1 MHHKKSGSGEINTSG
16 GLDPARVASF
26 VQFHSKC
33 HPDERWRM
41 QKAALWQLKDEL
53 IEVFGRHPKRI
64 HQRRLYCARYF
75 GDPRLVV
82 AALDNMDFGE
92 RT

>member
-1 MHHKKSGSGEINTSG
+1 MAQI
-16 GLDPARVASF
+16 GLKRGAPSRLPRPSPKW
-26 VQFHSKC
+26 S
-33 HPDERWRM
+33 
-41 QKAALWQLKDEL
+41 
-53 IEVFGRHPKRI
+53 RHPKRI